1 MPTNDLTYDKLV
13 AAMREVAHLMPPSQ
27 PSLFDFLRP
36 PRYLGMDIYE
46 EPPPPPKIQ
55 VRDIKL
61 SDGTSLLSSKFL
73 AETNAWF
80 ASEFGYRERL
90 LKDDMAIMWQ
100 GGALISPK
108 HAVLL
113 RNMSC

>member
-1 MPTNDLTYDKLV
+1 MPTNDLTYEKLM
-13 AAMREVAHLMPPSQ
+13 ASMREVLAHSPPPQ

-36 PRYLGMDIYE
+36 ARFMGLDIYE

-61 SDGTSLLSSKFL
+61 SDGTSLLSPKFL

-80 ASEFGYRERL
+80 AQEFGYRDPI
-90 LKDDMAIMWQ
+90 LKPNMALMWS
-100 GGALISPK
+100 GGALVSPK
-108 HAVLL
+108 HAAML
-113 RNMSC
+113 RNVSF

>member
-1 MPTNDLTYDKLV
+1 MPTNDLTYDKII
-13 AAMREVAHLMPPSQ
+13 AAMHEIEKIMPPPQ
-27 PSLFDFLRP
+27 PSLLDFLRP
-36 PRYLGMDIYE
+36 ARFMGMDVYE

-80 ASEFGYRERL
+80 AQEFGYRAPL
-90 LKDDMAIMWQ
+90 LKDNMALMWS
-100 GGALISPK
+100 GGCLVQPK
-108 HAVLL
+108 HAVMI
-113 RNMSC
+113 RNLGA

>member
-1 MPTNDLTYDKLV
+1 M
-13 AAMREVAHLMPPSQ
+13 
-27 PSLFDFLRP
+27 
-36 PRYLGMDIYE
+36 GMNVYE

-61 SDGTSLLSSKFL
+61 SDGTPLLSPRFL

-80 ASEFGYRERL
+80 AAEFGYRERL
-90 LKDDMAIMWQ
+90 LKDNMALMWN
-100 GGALISPK
+100 GGVMIQAK

-113 RNMSC
+113 RNFGG

>member
-1 MPTNDLTYDKLV
+1 MSTLTYDKIL
-13 AAMREVAHLMPPSQ
+13 AAMREIEASMPP
-27 PSLFDFLRP
+27 PRPRLLDFLRP
-36 PRYLGMDIYE
+36 ARFMGMDIYE

-61 SDGTSLLSSKFL
+61 SDGTSLLSPKFL

-80 ASEFGYRERL
+80 AHEFGYRDPI
-90 LKDDMAIMWQ
+90 LKNNMALMWN
-100 GGALISPK
+100 GGVLVSPK

-113 RNMSC
+113 RNFT